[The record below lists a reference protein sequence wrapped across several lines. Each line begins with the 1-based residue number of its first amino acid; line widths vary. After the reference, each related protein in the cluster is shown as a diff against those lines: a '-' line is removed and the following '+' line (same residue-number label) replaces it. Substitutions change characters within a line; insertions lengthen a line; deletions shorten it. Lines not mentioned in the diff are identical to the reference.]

1 MATELAPY
9 ANLRLLLPQP
19 VAAPANFRSG
29 VPAAAGSW
37 VIECFVKRQD
47 GKEYDK
53 VVGNLPSVDPRRQI
67 LEGYITQWAV
77 LPANT
82 LWIAARSAFTWTTT
96 GLAPAGLLPGANG
109 RGILTVLQAL
119 PTITQP
125 AQQGEVTIVG
135 LADPFGPG
143 GIGAEVRAELGD
155 KIRLEFQA
163 AG

>member
-1 MATELAPY
+1 MATDLAPY
-9 ANLRLLLPQP
+9 ANLRILLPQP
-19 VAAPANFRSG
+19 VAPANFRAG

-37 VIECFVKRQD
+37 VIECFAKGGGTD
-47 GKEYDK
+47 PATG
-53 VVGNLPSVDPRRQI
+53 LPSIDPRRQV

-82 LWIAARSAFTWTTT
+82 IWIAARSAFAWNTT

-109 RGILTVLQAL
+109 RGILTVLEQL
-119 PTITQP
+119 PTLTQP

-143 GIGAEVRAELGD
+143 GIGAEVRSVLGD
-155 KIRLEFQA
+155 KIRIDFQA